1 MAKGDSDYI
10 FVYKDLFS
18 KFQKFKKIKD
28 KLKIFKKIKKI
39 EVISEN

>member
-10 FVYKDLFS
+10 FVYKDLLW